1 MSSFQ
6 HLPRTR
12 RKGWNK
18 RQFNSHYF
26 SHKSIGIREY
36 RRNRKAKSTRVN
48 GYIYNEYTSKVFHN
62 ICKSF
67 QKIHFAHK
75 INKKKSYKYMSYLI
89 LLSNYKKFVFLEIFK
104 LISSHLLYLS
114 LLKILINPFTKYF
127 NIDNRYTFLMTFFL
141 FASIHKIKFL
151 QN

>member
-12 RKGWNK
+12 RRGWNK

-104 LISSHLLYLS
+104 LISSYQ
-114 LLKILINPFTKYF
+114 IFITFEFVENF
-127 NIDNRYTFLMTFFL
+127 NKSF
-141 FASIHKIKFL
+141 HKVF
-151 QN
+151 QY